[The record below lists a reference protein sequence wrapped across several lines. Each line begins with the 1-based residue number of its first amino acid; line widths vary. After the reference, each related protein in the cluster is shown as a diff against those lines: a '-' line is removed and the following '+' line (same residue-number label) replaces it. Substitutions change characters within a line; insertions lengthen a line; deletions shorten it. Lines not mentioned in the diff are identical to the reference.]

1 LGSRVSKTSKMSTQE
16 CIDVVT
22 HYDDEM
28 HSILHTRSS
37 PLLALHFMDDVQTF
51 LQSKKLGYWSSNM
64 YERIFAVSMTS
75 RLVELQLIPTTLAPT
90 TRFFKQKVLRPL
102 NHKNLLKY
110 QLYTSYNYE
119 SLVAD
124 FRICPVLVFIKSP

>member
-1 LGSRVSKTSKMSTQE
+1 
-16 CIDVVT
+16 
-22 HYDDEM
+22 
-28 HSILHTRSS
+28 
-37 PLLALHFMDDVQTF
+37 MDDVQTF

-124 FRICPVLVFIKSP
+124 FRICPVLSLSNPLKGYGSMIQWLPVICDL